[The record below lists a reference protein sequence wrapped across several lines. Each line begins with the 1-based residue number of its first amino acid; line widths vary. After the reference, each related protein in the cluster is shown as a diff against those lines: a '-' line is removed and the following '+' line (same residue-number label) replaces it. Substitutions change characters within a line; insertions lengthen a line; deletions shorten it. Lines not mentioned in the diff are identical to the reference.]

1 VGLKRKN
8 GEKREGEEKEKEG
21 RKEGR
26 KGDSQIH
33 IPREKNA
40 NYKKTIFFNFFI

>member
-1 VGLKRKN
+1 MGLKRKN

-21 RKEGR
+21 GKEGR

-33 IPREKNA
+33 IPTEKMKITKKQK
-40 NYKKTIFFNFFI
+40 NYFFI